1 MIQDNIFKGIFLLI
15 LSISGNFLAE
25 TFSCQTQKLLYNN
38 MFVKNIL
45 VFFLIYFA
53 LGFSDN
59 KTNSPLHLLKI
70 SSIVFIFYLLFSK
83 MDIRFTIITFV
94 LMTISYII
102 NNQIEYEK
110 NKDNKKDLSNI
121 KKIRNIL
128 YSIIIIFIISGF
140 SIYFLKQKKNYKNR
154 FSFVKFIFGKSK
166 CRSIK

>member
-1 MIQDNIFKGIFLLI
+1 
-15 LSISGNFLAE
+15 
-25 TFSCQTQKLLYNN
+25 
-38 MFVKNIL
+38 
-45 VFFLIYFA
+45 
-53 LGFSDN
+53 
-59 KTNSPLHLLKI
+59 
-70 SSIVFIFYLLFSK
+70 